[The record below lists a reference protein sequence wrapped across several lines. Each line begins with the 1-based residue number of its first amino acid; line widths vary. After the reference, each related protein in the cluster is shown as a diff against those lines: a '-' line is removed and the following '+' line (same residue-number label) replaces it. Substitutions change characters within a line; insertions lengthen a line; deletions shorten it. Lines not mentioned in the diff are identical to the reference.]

1 MDKKSIKLINSID
14 FWESEIKIS
23 PIGGGITNKNF
34 LVEDN
39 LEKYF
44 VRIGDDIPEHL
55 VFRSNEIQASNA
67 ASKIGVCPK
76 LLFHDQSIQVF
87 NFINGKTFDSND
99 IKNNLEEI
107 TKLIKKVHKKI
118 PDQLVGQSVIF
129 WVFYVIKNYK
139 NFLESNQSTYI
150 KILPELLEKSI
161 KLENTASPF
170 DIVFSHNDL
179 LPANFI
185 QNKDQIWLIDW
196 EYAGFNTPLF
206 DLGGLASNNE
216 FTEKEEI
223 SLLENYFEKKLSSE
237 LFLKYTAIKCAS
249 LLRETMWSMVS
260 EITSNI
266 DFDYSSYTAENLSK
280 FNKAFNEEF
289 KIN

>member
-1 MDKKSIKLINSID
+1 MDKNSLELINSIK
-14 FWESEIKIS
+14 FWKNEIKVS
-23 PIGGGITNKNF
+23 PVEGGITNKNF
-34 LVEDN
+34 LVDDGS
-39 LEKYF
+39 EKYF

-55 VFRSNEIQASNA
+55 VFRSNEIQASHA

-76 LLFHDQSIQVF
+76 LLFHDKSIQVF
-87 NFINGKTFDSND
+87 NFINGKTLDSAD

-107 TKLIKKVHKKI
+107 TKLIKKVHTMI
-118 PDQLVGQSVIF
+118 PEQLVGQSVIF

-139 NFLESNQSTYI
+139 NFLEKNNSTYI
-150 KILPELLEKSI
+150 KILPDLLEKSI
-161 KLENTASPF
+161 KLESVSAPF

-185 QNKDQIWLIDW
+185 QNKNQIWLIDW

-216 FTEKEEI
+216 FTEKEEKN
-223 SLLENYFEKKLSSE
+223 LLESYFEKKISSE
-237 LFLKYTAIKCAS
+237 LFIKYKAIKCAS

-266 DFDYSSYTAENLSK
+266 NFDYRSYTSDNLSK
-280 FNKAFNEEF
+280 FNKAFNEDF
-289 KIN
+289 

>member
-1 MDKKSIKLINSID
+1 MDKNTLELINSIK
-14 FWESEIKIS
+14 FWKSEIKVS
-23 PIGGGITNKNF
+23 PVEGGITNKNF
-34 LVEDN
+34 LVDDGS
-39 LEKYF
+39 EKYF

-76 LLFHDQSIQVF
+76 LLFHDKSIQVF
-87 NFINGKTFDSND
+87 NFINGKTLDSAD

-107 TKLIKKVHKKI
+107 TKLIKKVHTMI
-118 PDQLVGQSVIF
+118 PEQLVGQSVIF

-139 NFLESNQSTYI
+139 NFLEKNDSTYI
-150 KILPELLEKSI
+150 KILPDLLEKSI
-161 KLENTASPF
+161 KLESVSAPF

-185 QNKDQIWLIDW
+185 QNKNQIWLIDW

-216 FTEKEEI
+216 FTEKEEKN
-223 SLLENYFEKKLSSE
+223 LLENYFEKKISSE
-237 LFLKYTAIKCAS
+237 LFIKYKAIKCAS

-266 DFDYSSYTAENLSK
+266 NFDYRSYTSDNLSK
-280 FNKAFNEEF
+280 FNKAFNEDF
-289 KIN
+289 

>member
-1 MDKKSIKLINSID
+1 MDKNSLELINSIK
-14 FWESEIKIS
+14 FWKNEIKVS
-23 PIGGGITNKNF
+23 PVEGGITNKNF
-34 LVEDN
+34 LVDDGS
-39 LEKYF
+39 EKYF

-55 VFRSNEIQASNA
+55 VFRSNEIQASHA

-76 LLFHDQSIQVF
+76 LLFHDKSIQVF
-87 NFINGKTFDSND
+87 NFINGKTLDSAD

-107 TKLIKKVHKKI
+107 TKLIKKVHTMI
-118 PDQLVGQSVIF
+118 PEQLVGQSVIF

-139 NFLESNQSTYI
+139 NFLEKNNSTYI
-150 KILPELLEKSI
+150 KILPDLLEKSI
-161 KLENTASPF
+161 KLESVSAPF

-185 QNKDQIWLIDW
+185 QNKNQIWLIDW

-223 SLLENYFEKKLSSE
+223 NLLENYFEKKISSE
-237 LFLKYTAIKCAS
+237 LFIKYKAIKCAS

-266 DFDYSSYTAENLSK
+266 NFDYRSYTSDNLSK
-280 FNKAFNEEF
+280 FNKAFNEDF
-289 KIN
+289 

>member
-1 MDKKSIKLINSID
+1 MDKNSLELINSIK
-14 FWESEIKIS
+14 FWKNEIKVS
-23 PIGGGITNKNF
+23 PVEGGITNKNF
-34 LVEDN
+34 LVDDGS
-39 LEKYF
+39 EKYF

-67 ASKIGVCPK
+67 ASKIGICPK
-76 LLFHDQSIQVF
+76 LLFHDKSIQVF
-87 NFINGKTFDSND
+87 NFINGKTLDSAD

-107 TKLIKKVHKKI
+107 TKLIKKVHTMI
-118 PDQLVGQSVIF
+118 PEQLVGQSVIF

-139 NFLESNQSTYI
+139 NFLEKNNSTYI
-150 KILPELLEKSI
+150 KILPDLLEKSI
-161 KLENTASPF
+161 KLESVSAPF

-185 QNKDQIWLIDW
+185 QNKNQIWLIDW

-216 FTEKEEI
+216 FTEKEEKN
-223 SLLENYFEKKLSSE
+223 LLENYFEKKISSE
-237 LFLKYTAIKCAS
+237 LFIKYKAIKCAS

-260 EITSNI
+260 EVTSNI
-266 DFDYSSYTAENLSK
+266 NFDYRRYTSDNLSK
-280 FNKAFNEEF
+280 FNKAFNEDF
-289 KIN
+289 

>member
-1 MDKKSIKLINSID
+1 MDKNSLELINSIK
-14 FWESEIKIS
+14 FWKNEIKVS
-23 PIGGGITNKNF
+23 PVEGGITNKNF
-34 LVEDN
+34 LVDDGS
-39 LEKYF
+39 EKYF

-67 ASKIGVCPK
+67 ASKIGICPK
-76 LLFHDQSIQVF
+76 LLFHDKSIQVF
-87 NFINGKTFDSND
+87 NFINGKTLDSAD

-107 TKLIKKVHKKI
+107 TKLIKKVHTMI
-118 PDQLVGQSVIF
+118 PEQLVGQSVIF

-139 NFLESNQSTYI
+139 NFLEKNDSTYI
-150 KILPELLEKSI
+150 KILPDLLEKSI
-161 KLENTASPF
+161 KLESVSAPF

-185 QNKDQIWLIDW
+185 QNKNQIWLIDW

-216 FTEKEEI
+216 FTEKEEKN
-223 SLLENYFEKKLSSE
+223 LLENYFEKKISSE
-237 LFLKYTAIKCAS
+237 LFIKYKAIKCAS

-260 EITSNI
+260 EVTSNI
-266 DFDYSSYTAENLSK
+266 NFDYRRYTSDNLSK
-280 FNKAFNEEF
+280 FNKAFNEDF
-289 KIN
+289 

>member
-1 MDKKSIKLINSID
+1 MDKNSLELINSIK
-14 FWESEIKIS
+14 FWKNEIKVS
-23 PIGGGITNKNF
+23 PIEGGITNKNF
-34 LVEDN
+34 LVDDGS
-39 LEKYF
+39 EKYF

-55 VFRSNEIQASNA
+55 VFRSNEIQASHA

-76 LLFHDQSIQVF
+76 LLFHDKSIQVF
-87 NFINGKTFDSND
+87 NFINGKTLDSAD

-107 TKLIKKVHKKI
+107 TKLIKKVHTMI
-118 PDQLVGQSVIF
+118 PEQLVGQSVIF

-139 NFLESNQSTYI
+139 NFLEKNNSTYI
-150 KILPELLEKSI
+150 KILPDLLEKSI
-161 KLENTASPF
+161 KLESVSAPF

-185 QNKDQIWLIDW
+185 QNKNQIWLIDW

-216 FTEKEEI
+216 FTEKEEKN
-223 SLLENYFEKKLSSE
+223 LLENYFEKKISSE
-237 LFLKYTAIKCAS
+237 LFIKYKAIKCAS

-266 DFDYSSYTAENLSK
+266 NFDYRSYTSDNLSK
-280 FNKAFNEEF
+280 FNKAFNEDF
-289 KIN
+289 

>member
-1 MDKKSIKLINSID
+1 MDKNSLELINSIK
-14 FWESEIKIS
+14 FWKNEIKVS
-23 PIGGGITNKNF
+23 PVEGGITNKNF
-34 LVEDN
+34 LVDEGS
-39 LEKYF
+39 EKYF

-55 VFRSNEIQASNA
+55 VFRSNEIQASHA

-76 LLFHDQSIQVF
+76 LLFHDKSIQVF
-87 NFINGKTFDSND
+87 NFINGKTLDSAD

-107 TKLIKKVHKKI
+107 TKLIKKVHTMI
-118 PDQLVGQSVIF
+118 PEQLVGQSVIF

-139 NFLESNQSTYI
+139 NFLEKNNSTYI
-150 KILPELLEKSI
+150 KILPDLLEKSI
-161 KLENTASPF
+161 KLESVSAPF

-185 QNKDQIWLIDW
+185 QNKNQIWLIDW

-216 FTEKEEI
+216 FTEKEEKN
-223 SLLENYFEKKLSSE
+223 LLENYFEKKISSE
-237 LFLKYTAIKCAS
+237 LFIKYKAIKCAS

-266 DFDYSSYTAENLSK
+266 NFDYRSYTSDNLSK
-280 FNKAFNEEF
+280 FNKAFNEDF
-289 KIN
+289 

>member
-1 MDKKSIKLINSID
+1 MDKNIIALINNIS
-14 FWESEIKIS
+14 FWKSDIKIS
-23 PIGGGITNKNF
+23 PVGGGITNQNF
-34 LVEDN
+34 LVNDGSR
-39 LEKYF
+39 KYF

-67 ASKIGVCPK
+67 ASKIGVSPE
-76 LLFHDQSIQVF
+76 LLFHDKSIQVF
-87 NFINGKTFDSND
+87 NFIDGKTLESKD
-99 IKNNLEEI
+99 IKNNLDHI
-107 TKLIKKVHKKI
+107 TKLIKKVHSKMS
-118 PDQLVGQSVIF
+118 DNLVGQSVIF

-139 NFLESNQSTYI
+139 NFLEKNNSEYI
-150 KILPELLEKSI
+150 KMLPELLEKST
-161 KLENTASPF
+161 KLEIVSGPF

-185 QNKDQIWLIDW
+185 QNNDQIWLIDW

-216 FTEKEEI
+216 FTEKEEKN
-223 SLLENYFEKKLSSE
+223 LLENYFEKKLSSE
-237 LFLKYTAIKCAS
+237 LFIKYKAIKCAS

-266 DFDYSSYTAENLSK
+266 DFDYRSYTSDNLSK
-280 FNKAFNEEF
+280 FNEVFNEDF
-289 KIN
+289 

>member
-1 MDKKSIKLINSID
+1 MDKNNIELINNIG
-14 FWESEIKIS
+14 FWKSEITIS
-23 PIGGGITNKNF
+23 PVEGGITNKNF
-34 LVEDN
+34 LVNDGSR
-39 LEKYF
+39 KYF

-67 ASKIGVCPK
+67 ASKIEVCPE
-76 LLFHDQSIQVF
+76 LLFHDKSIQVF
-87 NFINGKTFDSND
+87 NFIDGKTLESKD
-99 IKNNLEEI
+99 IKNNLDHI
-107 TKLIKKVHKKI
+107 TKLIKKVHSKM
-118 PDQLVGQSVIF
+118 PDNLVGQSVIF

-139 NFLESNQSTYI
+139 NFLEKNNSAYI
-150 KILPELLEKSI
+150 KMLPELLEKST
-161 KLENTASPF
+161 KLEIVSAPF

-185 QNKDQIWLIDW
+185 QNNDQIWLIDW

-216 FTEKEEI
+216 FTEKEEKN
-223 SLLENYFEKKLSSE
+223 LLENYFEKKLSSE
-237 LFLKYTAIKCAS
+237 LFIKYKAIKCAS

-266 DFDYSSYTAENLSK
+266 DFDYRSYTSDNLSK
-280 FNKAFNEEF
+280 FNEVFNEDF
-289 KIN
+289 

>member
-1 MDKKSIKLINSID
+1 MDKNNIELINNIG
-14 FWESEIKIS
+14 FWKNKITIS
-23 PIGGGITNKNF
+23 PVEGGITNQNF
-34 LVEDN
+34 LVNDGSI
-39 LEKYF
+39 KYF

-67 ASKIGVCPK
+67 ASKIGVSPK
-76 LLFHDQSIQVF
+76 LLFHDKSIQVF
-87 NFINGKTFDSND
+87 NFIDGKTLDSTD
-99 IKNNLEEI
+99 IKNNLEQI
-107 TKLIKKVHKKI
+107 TKLIKKVHSKM

-139 NFLESNQSTYI
+139 NFLEKNNSAYI
-150 KILPELLEKSI
+150 KILPELLEKST
-161 KLENTASPF
+161 KLEIVSAPF

-185 QNKDQIWLIDW
+185 QNNDQIWLIDW

-216 FTEKEEI
+216 FTEKEEKN
-223 SLLENYFEKKLSSE
+223 LLENYFEKKLSSE
-237 LFLKYTAIKCAS
+237 LFIKYKAIKCAS

-266 DFDYSSYTAENLSK
+266 DFDYRSYTSDNLSK
-280 FNKAFNEEF
+280 FNEVFNEDF
-289 KIN
+289 

>member
-1 MDKKSIKLINSID
+1 MDKNIIALINNIS
-14 FWESEIKIS
+14 FWKSDIKIS
-23 PIGGGITNKNF
+23 PVGGGITNQNF
-34 LVEDN
+34 LVNDGSR
-39 LEKYF
+39 KYF

-67 ASKIGVCPK
+67 ASKIEVCPE
-76 LLFHDQSIQVF
+76 LLFHDKSIQVF
-87 NFINGKTFDSND
+87 NFIDGKTLESKD
-99 IKNNLEEI
+99 IKNNLDHI
-107 TKLIKKVHKKI
+107 TKLIKKVHSKM
-118 PDQLVGQSVIF
+118 PDNLVGQSVIF

-139 NFLESNQSTYI
+139 NFLEKNNSAYI
-150 KILPELLEKSI
+150 KALPELFEKSI
-161 KLENTASPF
+161 KLERISAPF

-185 QNKDQIWLIDW
+185 QDNDKIWLIDW

-216 FTEKEEI
+216 FTEKEEKN
-223 SLLENYFEKKLSSE
+223 LLENYFEKKLSSE
-237 LFLKYTAIKCAS
+237 LFIKYKAIKCAS

-260 EITSNI
+260 EITSSI
-266 DFDYSSYTAENLSK
+266 DFDYRSYTSDNLSK
-280 FNKAFNEEF
+280 FNKVFNEDF

>member
-1 MDKKSIKLINSID
+1 MDKNSLELINSIK
-14 FWESEIKIS
+14 FWKNEIKVS
-23 PIGGGITNKNF
+23 PVEGGITNKNF
-34 LVEDN
+34 LVDDGS
-39 LEKYF
+39 EKYF

-55 VFRSNEIQASNA
+55 VFRSNEIQASHA

-76 LLFHDQSIQVF
+76 LLFHDKSIQVF
-87 NFINGKTFDSND
+87 NFINGKTLDSAD

-107 TKLIKKVHKKI
+107 TKLIKKVHTMI
-118 PDQLVGQSVIF
+118 PEQLVGQSVIF

-139 NFLESNQSTYI
+139 NFLEKNNSTYI
-150 KILPELLEKSI
+150 KILPDLLEKSI
-161 KLENTASPF
+161 KLESVSAPF

-185 QNKDQIWLIDW
+185 QNKNQIWLIDW

-216 FTEKEEI
+216 FTEKEEKN
-223 SLLENYFEKKLSSE
+223 LLENYFEKKISSE
-237 LFLKYTAIKCAS
+237 LFIKYKAIKCAS

-260 EITSNI
+260 EVTSNI
-266 DFDYSSYTAENLSK
+266 NFDYRRYTSDNLSK
-280 FNKAFNEEF
+280 FNKAFNEDF
-289 KIN
+289 

>member
-1 MDKKSIKLINSID
+1 MDKNIIALINNIS
-14 FWESEIKIS
+14 FWKSDIKIS
-23 PIGGGITNKNF
+23 PVGGGITNQNF
-34 LVEDN
+34 LVNDGSR
-39 LEKYF
+39 KYF

-55 VFRSNEIQASNA
+55 VFRSNEIQVSNA
-67 ASKIGVCPK
+67 ASKIGISPK
-76 LLFHDQSIQVF
+76 LLFHDKSIQVF
-87 NFINGKTFDSND
+87 NFIDGKTLDSTD
-99 IKNNLEEI
+99 IKNNLEQI
-107 TKLIKKVHKKI
+107 TKLIKKVHSKM

-139 NFLESNQSTYI
+139 NFLEKNNSAYI
-150 KILPELLEKSI
+150 KMLPELLEKST
-161 KLENTASPF
+161 KLEIVSAPF

-185 QNKDQIWLIDW
+185 QNNDQIWLIDW

-216 FTEKEEI
+216 FTEKEEKN
-223 SLLENYFEKKLSSE
+223 LLENYFEKKLSSE
-237 LFLKYTAIKCAS
+237 FFIKYKAIKCAS

-266 DFDYSSYTAENLSK
+266 DFDYRSYTSDNLSK
-280 FNKAFNEEF
+280 FNEVFNEDF
-289 KIN
+289 

>member
-1 MDKKSIKLINSID
+1 MDKNNIELINNIG
-14 FWESEIKIS
+14 FWKSKITIS
-23 PIGGGITNKNF
+23 PVEGGITNQNF
-34 LVEDN
+34 LVNDGSR
-39 LEKYF
+39 KYF

-67 ASKIGVCPK
+67 ASKISVSPE
-76 LLFHDQSIQVF
+76 LLFHDKSIQVF
-87 NFINGKTFDSND
+87 NFIDGKTLDSTD
-99 IKNNLEEI
+99 IKNNLEQI
-107 TKLIKKVHKKI
+107 TKLIKKVHSKM

-139 NFLESNQSTYI
+139 NFLEKNNSAYI
-150 KILPELLEKSI
+150 KILPELLEKSS
-161 KLENTASPF
+161 KLEIVSAPF

-185 QNKDQIWLIDW
+185 ENKDQIWLIDW

-206 DLGGLASNNE
+206 DLGGLSSNNQFSE
-216 FTEKEEI
+216 QEEKQ
-223 SLLENYFEKKLSSE
+223 LLENYFEKKLTSD
-237 LFLKYTAIKCAS
+237 FYFKYKAIKCAS

-260 EITSNI
+260 EITSKI
-266 DFDYSSYTAENLSK
+266 DFDYKSYTADNIIK
-280 FNKAFNEEF
+280 FNKAFDEEF

>member
-1 MDKKSIKLINSID
+1 MDKNNIELINNIG
-14 FWESEIKIS
+14 FWKNKITIS
-23 PIGGGITNKNF
+23 PVEGGITNQNF
-34 LVEDN
+34 LVNDGSR
-39 LEKYF
+39 KYF

-67 ASKIGVCPK
+67 ASKIGVSPK
-76 LLFHDQSIQVF
+76 LLFHDKSIQVF
-87 NFINGKTFDSND
+87 NFIDGKTLDSTD
-99 IKNNLEEI
+99 IKNNLEQI
-107 TKLIKKVHKKI
+107 TKLIKKVHSKM

-139 NFLESNQSTYI
+139 NFLEKNNSAYI
-150 KILPELLEKSI
+150 KILPELLEKST
-161 KLENTASPF
+161 KLEIVSAPF

-185 QNKDQIWLIDW
+185 QNNDQIWLIDW

-216 FTEKEEI
+216 FTEKEEKN
-223 SLLENYFEKKLSSE
+223 LLENYFEEKLSSE
-237 LFLKYTAIKCAS
+237 LFIKYKAIKCAS

-266 DFDYSSYTAENLSK
+266 DFDYRSYTSDNLSK
-280 FNKAFNEEF
+280 FNEVFNEDF
-289 KIN
+289 

>member
-1 MDKKSIKLINSID
+1 MDKNSIALINNIS
-14 FWESEIKIS
+14 FWKSDITIS
-23 PIGGGITNKNF
+23 PVGGGITNQNF
-34 LVEDN
+34 LVNDGSK
-39 LEKYF
+39 KYF

-67 ASKIGVCPK
+67 ASKIEVCPE
-76 LLFHDQSIQVF
+76 LLFHDKSIQIF
-87 NFINGKTFDSND
+87 NFIDGKTLESKD
-99 IKNNLEEI
+99 IKNNIDYI
-107 TKLIKKVHKKI
+107 TKLIKKVHSKM
-118 PDQLVGQSVIF
+118 PDNLVGQSVIF

-139 NFLESNQSTYI
+139 NFLEKNNSAYI
-150 KILPELLEKSI
+150 KALPELFEKSI
-161 KLENTASPF
+161 KLERISAPF

-185 QNKDQIWLIDW
+185 QNNDQIWLIDW

-216 FTEKEEI
+216 FTEKEEKN
-223 SLLENYFEKKLSSE
+223 LLENYFEKKLSSE
-237 LFLKYTAIKCAS
+237 LFIKYKAIKCAS

-266 DFDYSSYTAENLSK
+266 DFDYRSYTSDNLSK
-280 FNKAFNEEF
+280 FNEVFNEDF
-289 KIN
+289 